1 MSAKANYGGNYF
13 VACAELDSAIKLLI
27 EAKSKIEEYGLNYS
41 LAGLREPINPAV
53 EPEPVYPP
61 DPDNYDELI
70 NKAVAKEIL
79 REYNLANAG
88 KLGEWDH
95 IWNPWYEGYCWYES
109 YIHIPHYNPE
119 FYKDYGSIEDLNVT
133 KYIDV
138 TISRIGEIRTK
149 FDIDN

>member
-27 EAKSKIEEYGLNYS
+27 EAKSKVKEYGLNYS

-79 REYNLANAG
+79 REYNLANEASLENGIISGIHGTKGIAG
-88 KLGEWDH
+88 MRVIYIFH
-95 IWNPWYEGYCWYES
+95 IIIQNF
-109 YIHIPHYNPE
+109 IKIM
-119 FYKDYGSIEDLNVT
+119 VQ
-133 KYIDV
+133 
-138 TISRIGEIRTK
+138 
-149 FDIDN
+149 